1 MIVDGI
7 LGATE
12 KAMEEDVI
20 GIWVENPEGEE
31 CYVTLLTKNIYD
43 YGLQYVNDAL
53 IRSWYGVYPDLYKEA
68 LEQLCVEQGMS
79 ELDAGEWA
87 KNKMESLLLPTEKP
101 TDRRY
106 AYEMYYE
113 VVVAYKKEVDEHV
126 EGKKYTASPKAYL
139 PYEQWKAVAEYKD
152 RDGYL
157 FAIQQCKP
165 IKGEGSVLWK
175 LKEYGLAGKFKL
187 LIYWPKDGRIAV
199 SKELTVSGEQRLTV
213 KPGELVFEN
222 GVAEIP

>member
-1 MIVDGI
+1 M
-7 LGATE
+7 
-12 KAMEEDVI
+12 
-20 GIWVENPEGEE
+20 
-31 CYVTLLTKNIYD
+31 
-43 YGLQYVNDAL
+43 
-53 IRSWYGVYPDLYKEA
+53 YKEA
-68 LEQLCVEQGMS
+68 LEQLCVEQGTS

-126 EGKKYTASPKAYL
+126 HGTKHVSSPKAYL

-175 LKEYGLAGKFKL
+175 LKEYGLAGKFKV
-187 LIYWPKDGRIAV
+187 LIYWPKDGRFAV
-199 SKELTVSGEQRLTV
+199 SKVFKGDGGEQKLTV